1 MDILYL
7 TNQTKEELLKYCEQ
21 SLIDYV
27 FNDFSLT
34 GKIINNSDGEKPS
47 RWWIITDYVTTNRI
61 EAGKKFAVILSLAA
75 IAGFVQIGD
84 RCERG
89 DVNVICM
96 FQQLGFISEEDFDY
110 FTEHFFNYSQGKRER
125 FSL

>member
-34 GKIINNSDGEKPS
+34 GKIINNSDGEKTS

-61 EAGKKFAVILSLAA
+61 EAVKKFAVILSLAA

-110 FTEHFFNYSQGKRER
+110 FTEHFFNYSQGKQEK

>member
-34 GKIINNSDGEKPS
+34 GKIINNSDGEKTS

-84 RCERG
+84 RCEHG
-89 DVNVICM
+89 NVNVICM

-110 FTEHFFNYSQGKRER
+110 FTEHFFNYSQGKQEK

>member
-7 TNQTKEELLKYCEQ
+7 TNQRKEELLKYCEQ

-34 GKIINNSDGEKPS
+34 GKIINNSDGEKTS

-61 EAGKKFAVILSLAA
+61 EAVKKFAVILSLAA

-110 FTEHFFNYSQGKRER
+110 FTEHFFNYSQGKQEK

>member
-34 GKIINNSDGEKPS
+34 GKIIGNNIPVDTKS
-47 RWWIITDYVTTNRI
+47 
-61 EAGKKFAVILSLAA
+61 
-75 IAGFVQIGD
+75 
-84 RCERG
+84 
-89 DVNVICM
+89 
-96 FQQLGFISEEDFDY
+96 
-110 FTEHFFNYSQGKRER
+110 
-125 FSL
+125 

>member
-34 GKIINNSDGEKPS
+34 GKIINKSDGEKPS

-110 FTEHFFNYSQGKRER
+110 FTEHFFNYSQGKQEK